1 MEFRVTTDLSKLPKS
16 IDFNYE
22 DLKAE
27 LDEKLEHYRTLVVT
41 PDSIKGAK
49 ADRAALNKLMEAI
62 NDRRKDVK
70 EKCLAGYT
78 PFEEKCKELTGMIN
92 DARRSIDVQVKEYEE
107 IDRDRKRALIEEAWK
122 NLSCDLAEKIS
133 FSKVFNPKWLNKTAS
148 MGAVTLELSGRVE
161 KIKAD
166 IEAIKSMALENE
178 VPALARYYETL
189 DLSAAIAE
197 DARLKRVAKDEAK
210 KSMPQESAVIQR
222 TRVEFPHAE
231 PVAPVAPVA
240 TVPAAADPVKEEP
253 KTIKVI
259 FYDTTAEF
267 RAEMRALTQKYNIK
281 YGGIK

>member
-27 LDEKLEHYRTLVVT
+27 LDEKLKHYRTLVVT

-49 ADRAALNKLMEAI
+49 SDRAALNKLMEAI

-107 IDRDRKRALIEEAWK
+107 IERDRKRALIEEAWK

-197 DARLKRVAKDEAK
+197 DARLKRVAQAEAAK
-210 KSMPQESAVIQR
+210 AMPQEPAIIQPP
-222 TRVEFPHAE
+222 RVEAQPVE
-231 PVAPVAPVA
+231 PVATAPIVSATAPV
-240 TVPAAADPVKEEP
+240 EEET